1 LTPEFKLV
9 RHKRFSEYPS
19 GSAIT
24 YWNKVF
30 FITGDDSTDILKLD
44 EVLNVMG
51 SVTVEKYAAKRIPKP
66 IKPDYEASALIHT
79 SIGDK
84 LLLLGSAAT
93 EIRKKI
99 SLVSLEDNNKVIHL
113 NSEVFSRRLRK
124 LGIRELNLEGITLV
138 GSEFLLAN
146 RGNLGYPENHLIV
159 TGPEFWNNQSSVSM
173 RLIHPDL
180 KKITQEFTGISDI
193 YYLPEAD
200 VLFMCTTSEATSNVY
215 DDGAIGKSYIVWINN
230 FQSKLSQDSCLPD
243 GWLDLQSL
251 DKIFVG
257 QKIEGLCVQKV
268 NSKTVHI
275 QLVSDNDSGDTGWFE
290 LEAIGFDLS

>member
-1 LTPEFKLV
+1 MTPEFKLI

-51 SVTVEKYAAKRIPKP
+51 SVKVEKYAAKRIPKP

-193 YYLPEAD
+193 FYLPEAD
-200 VLFMCTTSEATSNVY
+200 VLFMCTTCEATSNVY
-215 DDGAIGKSYIVWINN
+215 DDGAIGKSYLVWINN
-230 FQSKLSQDSCLPD
+230 FQSKLSQDTCLPD
-243 GWLDLQSL
+243 GWLDLQML

-257 QKIEGLCVQKV
+257 QKVEGLCVQKV
-268 NSKTVHI
+268 NSKTLHI